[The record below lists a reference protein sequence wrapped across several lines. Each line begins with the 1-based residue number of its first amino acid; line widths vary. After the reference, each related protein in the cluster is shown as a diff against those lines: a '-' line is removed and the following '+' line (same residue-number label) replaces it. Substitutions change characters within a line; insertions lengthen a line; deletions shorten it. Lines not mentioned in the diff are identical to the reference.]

1 MGNIKEELLL
11 SVARNLVDEYISGC
25 TYYTR
30 HHFGNG
36 KLVGVE
42 SIKDTPTTLP
52 GGMTAGSN
60 NKEPSPTPKTN
71 EKYRDIIGDFIKS
84 MGMSANNK
92 STVKCD
98 SCGFEFSCLTDTPH
112 SEQYFHNQLLMI
124 HWSTILGK
132 WRCPKCSGYK
142 SDGVDNIW
150 PWL

>member
-1 MGNIKEELLL
+1 MSNIKEELLL

-25 TYYTR
+25 TYFTR

-42 SIKDTPTTLP
+42 PMVEKPLP
-52 GGMTAGSN
+52 GGMKVGKD

-71 EKYRDIIGDFIKS
+71 EEYRDIIGEFIKS
-84 MGMSANNK
+84 VGIKASNK

-98 SCGFEFSCLTDTPH
+98 ACGFEFSCLTDTPH
-112 SEQYFHNQLLMI
+112 SEDYFHNQLLMA
-124 HWSTILGK
+124 HWTTVLGK
-132 WRCPKCSGYK
+132 WRCPKCSGHT
-142 SDGVDNIW
+142 SGNSMDNIW